1 MNRKIFTKRTV
12 FKDLLKGSGFIVF
25 STTLFG
31 LLLVTAMMNAW
42 YTSLSLVTP
51 LEQVIKQTLR
61 SSC

>member
-1 MNRKIFTKRTV
+1 MIRELFTK
-12 FKDLLKGSGFIVF
+12 KIALKNILKGSGFIVF

-42 YTSLSLVTP
+42 YASLSLVTP